1 MPVLQITDSASF
13 RENIRIKLTE
23 RLKVL
28 LTTIS
33 HMRAEKRAH
42 NLEVSIYNYCIQE
55 SIALNILRKWTNNAF
70 VTLYL
75 NRLKSII
82 ANLTPYVI
90 ELIETH
96 TITTRQIG
104 SMDFYNLNPLK
115 WVTMIELKKQRDKNK
130 YENTQKVT
138 SQFICKK
145 CRSRNCV
152 WTCQQIRSADEPMTT
167 FISCNECGNN
177 WKMN

>member
-1 MPVLQITDSASF
+1 MIPIADPSTF
-13 RENIRIKLTE
+13 RANIRARLFEKLNA
-23 RLKVL
+23 
-28 LTTIS
+28 
-33 HMRAEKRAH
+33 HMQNAKAGQLQKRAH

-55 SIALNILRKWTNNAF
+55 SITRNILRKWTNGAF
-70 VTLYL
+70 VTLYI

-82 ANLTPYVI
+82 ANLSPYII
-90 ELIETH
+90 ELLESH
-96 TITTRQIG
+96 TITTRQLG

-115 WVTMIELKKQRDKNK
+115 WVTLIEIKKQRDKNK

-138 SQFICKK
+138 SQFICRK
-145 CRSRNCV
+145 CKSRNCN

-167 FISCNECGNN
+167 FISCNDCGNN

>member
-1 MPVLQITDSASF
+1 MLQILDAASF

-23 RLKVL
+23 RLKAL
-28 LTTIS
+28 MTATPNARIQ
-33 HMRAEKRAH
+33 KRAH
-42 NLEVSIYNYCIQE
+42 NLEVSIYNYCVQE
-55 SIALNILRKWTNNAF
+55 SVTLNILRKWTNGAF

-82 ANLTPYVI
+82 ANLSPYI
-90 ELIETH
+90 MELIETH
-96 TITTRQIG
+96 TITTRQLG
-104 SMDFYNLNPLK
+104 GMDFYNLNPLK
-115 WVTMIELKKQRDKNK
+115 WVALIEIKKQRDKNK

-138 SQFICKK
+138 SQFICRK
-145 CRSRNCV
+145 CKSRNCV

-167 FISCNECGNN
+167 FISCNDCGNN